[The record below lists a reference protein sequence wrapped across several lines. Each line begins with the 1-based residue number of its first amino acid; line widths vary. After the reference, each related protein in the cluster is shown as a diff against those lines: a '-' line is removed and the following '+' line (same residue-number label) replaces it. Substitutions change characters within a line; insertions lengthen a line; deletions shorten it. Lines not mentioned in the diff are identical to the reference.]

1 MTKDKKI
8 ILNILQIFIII
19 LLYYLVGKNSI
30 FLYVLSLSLYQ
41 IFISSFS
48 HLSFKNS
55 FDKYQDIKEK
65 NTFLNISIFSISCLS
80 LAFIILSILISD
92 ISSTILKIEDMFL
105 VFLFMGLSIISTPL
119 KNLYLDYLN
128 STKRIKKANIIDNL
142 YSYSEIILFI
152 ILSILLFKVLDI
164 PLHIKNALLY
174 LPKILSI
181 LLSSIA
187 FFLITKKDYSKA
199 TIKIFKNTNKYYRE
213 LKKVLTKDNYKSI
226 INIVKNSYYYISII
240 ILYLVLS
247 TRYKYAINVIEEDIT
262 FIYYYLLMIIISL
275 SKIIVPSINNSES
288 SKTLTNKLYLRLK
301 IILPISIILSIIS
314 PLICKIIFNAPDK
327 SIYLVIINFMIL
339 FLSLY
344 NTTINELKNKKL
356 LYVCISIGIITKLL
370 TTIPLINAFYRMGYN
385 LIYGDI
391 VSTMISLLIPT
402 IIGYMSSSNKSSK
415 GEKYLDKILN
425 IFYENIILTIILI
438 VLEFIIPIT
447 TNSYLKSILL
457 VMLYLS
463 ISYAFFKIKNKY
475 YNE

>member
-1 MTKDKKI
+1 
-8 ILNILQIFIII
+8 
-19 LLYYLVGKNSI
+19 
-30 FLYVLSLSLYQ
+30 
-41 IFISSFS
+41 
-48 HLSFKNS
+48 
-55 FDKYQDIKEK
+55 
-65 NTFLNISIFSISCLS
+65 
-80 LAFIILSILISD
+80 
-92 ISSTILKIEDMFL
+92 
-105 VFLFMGLSIISTPL
+105 
-119 KNLYLDYLN
+119 
-128 STKRIKKANIIDNL
+128 
-142 YSYSEIILFI
+142 
-152 ILSILLFKVLDI
+152 
-164 PLHIKNALLY
+164 
-174 LPKILSI
+174 
-181 LLSSIA
+181 
-187 FFLITKKDYSKA
+187 
-199 TIKIFKNTNKYYRE
+199 
-213 LKKVLTKDNYKSI
+213 
-226 INIVKNSYYYISII
+226 
-240 ILYLVLS
+240 
-247 TRYKYAINVIEEDIT
+247 
-262 FIYYYLLMIIISL
+262 MIIISL
-275 SKIIVPSINNSES
+275 SKIIVPLINNSES

>member
-1 MTKDKKI
+1 MSKDKKI
-8 ILNILQIFIII
+8 ILNVLQILIII
-19 LLYYLVGKNSI
+19 FLYYLAGKNSI
-30 FLYVLSLSLYQ
+30 FLYALSLSLYQ

-48 HLSFKNS
+48 HLSFKDS

-65 NTFLNISIFSISCLS
+65 NTFLNISIFLISCFS

-105 VFLFMGLSIISTPL
+105 AFFFMGLSIISIPL

-128 STKRIKKANIIDNL
+128 STKRNKKANIIDNL

-152 ILSILLFKVLDI
+152 IISIILFKILDMPI
-164 PLHIKNALLY
+164 YIKNALLY
-174 LPKILSI
+174 LPKILNI
-181 LLSSIA
+181 ILSSIA
-187 FFLITKKDYSKA
+187 FFLIIKKDYTTN
-199 TIKIFKNTNKYYRE
+199 TIKIFKSTTKYYHE

-262 FIYYYLLMIIISL
+262 FIYYYLLMIILSL
-275 SKIIVPSINNSES
+275 SKIITPIINNSES

-314 PLICKIIFNAPDK
+314 PLICKIIFNAPNK

-344 NTTINELKNKKL
+344 NATINELKNKKL
-356 LYVCISIGIITKLL
+356 LYLCLSIGIITKLL
-370 TTIPLINAFYRMGYN
+370 TTIPLINTFYRMGYN

-391 VSTMISLLIPT
+391 LSTMISFFIPT

-425 IFYENIILTIILI
+425 VFYENIILTIILI
-438 VLEFIIPIT
+438 IIEFIIPIT
-447 TNSYLKSILL
+447 TDSYLKSILL
-457 VMLYLS
+457 IILYLLV
-463 ISYAFFKIKNKY
+463 SYEFFKIKNKY
-475 YNE
+475 YNK